1 MKPRRQQTTTQR
13 QPGKRLVLIFDEERG
28 EVAVRILA
36 LMQVYGVAAAIVD
49 TVSVRSG
56 ETVLW
61 IAYSS

>member
-1 MKPRRQQTTTQR
+1 
-13 QPGKRLVLIFDEERG
+13 
-28 EVAVRILA
+28 LA

-56 ETVLW
+56 ETVLR